1 LVLAWR
7 FRFKVHSNAFMS
19 NMIYVKKSVELI
31 IFMSVGGTVSANRNV
46 LIRLEKTV
54 KQMTGSLLAI
64 RGLLFLIGLKLS
76 SIKTVFNMRLGFNY
90 GFHLVCHCV

>member
-1 LVLAWR
+1 
-7 FRFKVHSNAFMS
+7 MQ
-19 NMIYVKKSVELI
+19 M
-31 IFMSVGGTVSANRNV
+31 

-76 SIKTVFNMRLGFNY
+76 SIKNGV
-90 GFHLVCHCV
+90 